1 MADTINVVL
10 TAQQVLDALK
20 GLCPRP
26 PPPLAGSACR
36 SAVDALAAL
45 IDVAAD
51 LNFEVPSPQAL
62 LDEIDDLKTKAE
74 ALQRQIEELLGSAQT
89 PVAPTPPLPGGD
101 PLMPLRRLAEAINEA
116 ESLLNDQNLVIA
128 GGTVDVQLT
137 VAVGGASA
145 GANIKLDIAPRPPQ

>member
-1 MADTINVVL
+1 MAETINVVL

-51 LNFEVPSPQAL
+51 LDFEVPAPQAL
-62 LDEIDDLKTKAE
+62 LDEIHKWKTRAEDLQK
-74 ALQRQIEELLGSAQT
+74 QIEELLGSA
-89 PVAPTPPLPGGD
+89 PTLDGPASPLPGGD
-101 PLMPLRRLAEAINEA
+101 PLLPLRRLAEAINEA
-116 ESLLNDQNLVIA
+116 ESLLNSQNLVIA

-145 GANIKLDIAPRPPQ
+145 GANVKLDIAPRPPQ